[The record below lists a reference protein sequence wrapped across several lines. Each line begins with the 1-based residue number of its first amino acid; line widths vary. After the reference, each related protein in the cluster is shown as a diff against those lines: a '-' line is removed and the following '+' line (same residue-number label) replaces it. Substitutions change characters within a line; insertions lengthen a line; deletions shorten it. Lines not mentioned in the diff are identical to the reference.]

1 MLPHVL
7 LATGDTDLNDA
18 VRWYL
23 EAEGL
28 RVEVVEDPRELLEV
42 MSARRPEV
50 VAVHLGAI
58 EEGVREA
65 LAALPETG
73 EPWLLALASRPF
85 PAARQT
91 LCPPVGAL
99 ELAHA
104 LRDLLRRHRPA
115 RQVRAH
121 PGLLHRDPDTGEFTV
136 RGQPLLLAPAEA
148 RLLGFL
154 LDHPLIPHPRS
165 RLADILWGENYYGD
179 LRLVDSHIS
188 HLRRK
193 LAAAGLKPCPLITL
207 RGTGYAYRPE
217 DAADSA
223 S

>member
-23 EAEGL
+23 EVEGL
-28 RVEVVEDPRELLEV
+28 RVEVVEDPGELLEV
-42 MSARRPEV
+42 VSARRPQL
-50 VAVHLGAI
+50 VAVHLGEIA
-58 EEGVREA
+58 EGVREA
-65 LAALPETG
+65 LAARPATD
-73 EPWLLALASRPF
+73 EPLLIALAARPF

-91 LCPPVGAL
+91 LSPPVGAL
-99 ELAHA
+99 ELTHA
-104 LRDLLRRHRPA
+104 IRDLLHRHRPA
-115 RQVRAH
+115 RQLQPQ
-121 PGLLHRDPDTGEFTV
+121 PGCLQRNPDTGEFTV

-154 LDHPLIPHPRS
+154 LDHPLTPHPRS
-165 RLADILWGENYYGD
+165 RLADIIWGENFYGD

-193 LAAAGLKPCPLITL
+193 LAATGLKPCPLITL
-207 RGTGYAYRPE
+207 RGAGYAYRPPGG
-217 DAADSA
+217 DLFD
-223 S
+223 